1 MKTLALLLA
10 VFLPTITF
18 ADEDS
23 SLKGEI
29 LASLS
34 GENQSS
40 QDDDHQSSQSDDS
53 PSREASEQRF
63 NGFQQKGMASWYG
76 PGFAGRRTA
85 SGERFNPSG
94 HTLAHRTLR
103 LGTVVRVTN
112 LRNHQSVIARVTDR
126 GPFHRGRIADL
137 SSGAA
142 SAIGLKSS
150 GTAPVLIVAQN

>member
-1 MKTLALLLA
+1 MKKLAFLLA
-10 VFLPTITF
+10 TFLPTVTF
-18 ADEDS
+18 AEEYTILNGENQI
-23 SLKGEI
+23 SLIGD
-29 LASLS
+29 
-34 GENQSS
+34 NQSS
-40 QDDDHQSSQSDDS
+40 QDSNDQSGEFRRIS
-53 PSREASEQRF
+53 
-63 NGFQQKGMASWYG
+63 FQQKGIASWYG
-76 PGFAGRRTA
+76 PGFAGHRTA

-103 LGTVVRVTN
+103 LGTLVRVTN

-150 GTAPVLIVAQN
+150 GTAPVLIVAEN

>member
-18 ADEDS
+18 ADEDFN
-23 SLKGEI
+23 LNGEI
-29 LASLS
+29 HASLA
-34 GENQSS
+34 GENQSI
-40 QDDDHQSSQSDDS
+40 QDDDS
-53 PSREASEQRF
+53 PSREPSEQRF
-63 NGFQQKGMASWYG
+63 NGFQQKGIASWYG